1 MAPLTPFWK
10 NIPPPSPFWKIFWGI
25 LLIYVACSG
34 LFNKRRAVYLQRS
47 ARRSGMPDPW
57 NWSPSKC
64 TTQHPRRSHF
74 WCTKSQVWSGWKTI
88 AEIQKGLRLNNAL
101 LIKTRTMQRTTGK
114 FVSWFLSPYFIE
126 DNIWKIHSFTNLLRR
141 SIIWPIYNYCRFT
154 ETQKHQ
160 VYTCNI
166 QQHQHNH
173 AHWLA
178 EFFNLSF
185 DICTDY
191 VWDMPFVLVISYI
204 SVTQS
209 FISLRILRMSSFML
223 QVAVSSLH
231 IDLFF
236 HKIPMV
242 RLCEDC
248 SVLFSI
254 Y

>member
-1 MAPLTPFWK
+1 M
-10 NIPPPSPFWKIFWGI
+10 IF
-25 LLIYVACSG
+25 
-34 LFNKRRAVYLQRS
+34 
-47 ARRSGMPDPW
+47 
-57 NWSPSKC
+57 
-64 TTQHPRRSHF
+64 
-74 WCTKSQVWSGWKTI
+74 
-88 AEIQKGLRLNNAL
+88 
-101 LIKTRTMQRTTGK
+101 
-114 FVSWFLSPYFIE
+114 SPYFIE

-185 DICTDY
+185 DVCTDY
-191 VWDMPFVLVISYI
+191 VWDMPFILVISYI

-209 FISLRILRMSSFML
+209 FISLRILRMSNFML

-231 IDLFF
+231 IYFFSRSPWLDCVRIVWFCFLFINF
-236 HKIPMV
+236 
-242 RLCEDC
+242 
-248 SVLFSI
+248 F
-254 Y
+254 